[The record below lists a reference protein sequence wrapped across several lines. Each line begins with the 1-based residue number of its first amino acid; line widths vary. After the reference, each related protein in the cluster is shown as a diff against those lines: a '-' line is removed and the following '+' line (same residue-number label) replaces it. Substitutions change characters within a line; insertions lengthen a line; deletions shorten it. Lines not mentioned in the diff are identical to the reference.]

1 MTPMQV
7 IHRVTISTTPQI
19 RKELAALGLAVGEG
33 FVTFE
38 VDESNPAWS
47 EISTWISRSGAVH
60 VVSTKFTT
68 TEMNAASWFALAPT
82 WHCGY
87 PQPEDE
93 YLEVTYDLSA
103 YCPSCGIGAVQRAPF
118 RMKGEPR
125 WGRNEILQLN
135 WVFGEYFAK
144 PALSTRVFQRIGVPS
159 RGVLDADGAN
169 TLSSVQLVVANEVD
183 VETAGLPFETCSRC
197 HRPKFHPH
205 ARGFFPGVAGEDG
218 ERVARTKQWFGSGA
232 SAYQVVLATRV
243 VVRELKG
250 VRGVTFKPS
259 ANSAGR

>member
-47 EISTWISRSGAVH
+47 EISTWISRSGAVD

-125 WGRNEILQLN
+125 WFRQWSLCVSGRTCDTGSGPGAE
-135 WVFGEYFAK
+135 GC
-144 PALSTRVFQRIGVPS
+144 TRRHVQAFRELRGSLTFTRANQTGHQRAAGGQ
-159 RGVLDADGAN
+159 RGVW
-169 TLSSVQLVVANEVD
+169 LSSLITRRAP
-183 VETAGLPFETCSRC
+183 PFG
-197 HRPKFHPH
+197 
-205 ARGFFPGVAGEDG
+205 A
-218 ERVARTKQWFGSGA
+218 A
-232 SAYQVVLATRV
+232 SA
-243 VVRELKG
+243 
-250 VRGVTFKPS
+250 
-259 ANSAGR
+259 